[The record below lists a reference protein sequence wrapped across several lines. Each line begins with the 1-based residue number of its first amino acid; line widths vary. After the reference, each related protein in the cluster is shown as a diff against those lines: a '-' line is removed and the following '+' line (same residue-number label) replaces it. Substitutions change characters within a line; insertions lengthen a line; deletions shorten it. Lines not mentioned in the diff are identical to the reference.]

1 LKKRH
6 SLRFDRRIMSHEHTT
21 WVSDNVHPIASMQ
34 LRYGC
39 TTQFAPEVCNHWMV
53 GDTESGE
60 VNLANPPG
68 WWDFMFR
75 VAMNGQFAI
84 SSRI

>member
-1 LKKRH
+1 
-6 SLRFDRRIMSHEHTT
+6 
-21 WVSDNVHPIASMQ
+21 
-34 LRYGC
+34 
-39 TTQFAPEVCNHWMV
+39 MV